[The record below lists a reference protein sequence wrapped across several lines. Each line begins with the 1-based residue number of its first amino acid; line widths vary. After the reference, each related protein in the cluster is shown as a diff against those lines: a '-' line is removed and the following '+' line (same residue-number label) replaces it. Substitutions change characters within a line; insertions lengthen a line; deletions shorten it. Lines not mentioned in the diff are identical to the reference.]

1 VAFADEVIRRRTP
14 PGAARFEPTG
24 RTPTMEAVVTTAA
37 GGLDRLAFRQVPRPG
52 AAQGELLVQVL
63 AAGVNATDLN
73 TRLGWYASTVTADT
87 TSAAAIA
94 EHDGAGDGDE
104 GWRAETPFPLI
115 QGADCCGRVV
125 AVGAGGDQRVVGQRV
140 LVRPCMRP
148 AGFGSMETIWM
159 GSDFDGA
166 FAQYVSVPATEVF
179 AVDCA
184 WSDADLGSVPCAY
197 GTAENMLRRAAVI
210 AGEHVLVSGASGGV
224 GSAVVRLAKRRGAVV
239 TAVTAE
245 DKAAWV
251 RTMGADRV
259 LDCDDDF
266 VDRLAEA
273 PVDVVV
279 DNVSGPTLSALLDV
293 LRRGG
298 RYVCS
303 GAIGGPLVSFDKRAL
318 YLRDLTLIGCT
329 AWDEAVFPS
338 LICAIERGEIS
349 PPAATAFPLARIA
362 DAQRAFLA
370 KERVG
375 KLVLIP
381 PPPEVRRALGP
392 SQRLPGNGV
401 PRAWQVS

>member
-1 VAFADEVIRRRTP
+1 MAFADEVIRRRTP
-14 PGAARFEPTG
+14 PGVARFEPTG
-24 RTPTMEAVVTTAA
+24 RTPTMAAVVTTAA

-166 FAQYVSVPATEVF
+166 FAQYVSAPATETF
-179 AVDCA
+179 AVDCT
-184 WSDADLGSVPCAY
+184 WSDAQLGAVPCAY
-197 GTAENMLRRAAVI
+197 GTAENMLRRAAVT
-210 AGEHVLVSGASGGV
+210 AGEHVLVTGASGGV
-224 GSAVVRLAKRRGAVV
+224 GSAVVQLAKRRGAVV
-239 TAVTAE
+239 TAVTTA
-245 DKAAWV
+245 DKAGWV
-251 RTMGADRV
+251 GAIGADRV
-259 LDCDDDF
+259 LDRGAD
-266 VDRLAEA
+266 LAEGLAGA

-279 DNVSGPTLSALLDV
+279 DNVSGPSLGALLET

-298 RYVCS
+298 RYVSS
-303 GAIGGPLVSFDKRAL
+303 GAIGGPLVSLDKRTL

-329 AWDEAVFPS
+329 AWDEPVFAS
-338 LICAIERGEIS
+338 LIAAIEHGDIE
-349 PPAATAFPLARIA
+349 PPAVRLFPLARVA
-362 DAQRAFLA
+362 DAQRAFLEP
-370 KERVG
+370 ERVG

-381 PPPEVRRALGP
+381 PPE
-392 SQRLPGNGV
+392 ND
-401 PRAWQVS
+401 

>member
-1 VAFADEVIRRRTP
+1 MAFADEVIRRRTP
-14 PGAARFEPTG
+14 PGVARFEPTG
-24 RTPTMEAVVTTAA
+24 HTPTMAAVVTTAA

-166 FAQYVSVPATEVF
+166 FAQYVSAPATETF
-179 AVDCA
+179 AVDCT
-184 WSDADLGSVPCAY
+184 WSDAQLGAVPCAY
-197 GTAENMLRRAAVI
+197 GTAENMLRRAAVT
-210 AGEHVLVSGASGGV
+210 AGEHVLVTGASGGV
-224 GSAVVRLAKRRGAVV
+224 GSAVVQLAKRRGAVV
-239 TAVTAE
+239 TAVTTA
-245 DKAAWV
+245 DKAGWV
-251 RTMGADRV
+251 GAIGADRV
-259 LDCDDDF
+259 LDRGAD
-266 VDRLAEA
+266 LAEGLAGA

-279 DNVSGPTLSALLDV
+279 DNVSGPSLGALLET

-298 RYVCS
+298 RYVSS
-303 GAIGGPLVSFDKRAL
+303 GAIGGPLVSLDKRTL

-329 AWDEAVFPS
+329 AWDEPVFAS
-338 LICAIERGEIS
+338 LIAAIEHGDIE
-349 PPAATAFPLARIA
+349 PPAVRLFPLARVA
-362 DAQRAFLA
+362 DAQRAFLEP
-370 KERVG
+370 ERVG

-381 PPPEVRRALGP
+381 PPE
-392 SQRLPGNGV
+392 ND
-401 PRAWQVS
+401 